1 MMNNQRGIALI
12 VTLLVVTLLTI
23 TVVEFTYSVLV
34 DQQLVHNSLSA
45 MQAQLLARAGVNFG
59 EALLAR
65 DTNDPPADWYF
76 EDWAHPDVASV
87 IELDP
92 GDRLEVRVLD
102 ETGKINI
109 NRTRPPRGAP
119 PPQPGQPN
127 LSPDAFIRDALKRL
141 FEANEVDVQIPD
153 RMLQYWAETLPPLP
167 GQQQPQ
173 PVEDFRSVEDFGAL
187 FGIPASKLTKLRRY
201 ITAIPTNLI
210 VNGRPSGIGNRIN
223 INTAPGMVLAAV
235 INDAGRV
242 QAILQRQGA
251 EQPIQAAD
259 LNGIM
264 QGIQYQAQ
272 IVPLFGFTSALFR
285 VCASAQVSGDPTGQR
300 PGGIGQ
306 TVVALVLRQPLAGVP
321 ANAPAGV
328 PRWTLTPL
336 DWQKRGG
343 AALLAAVPS
352 PDGGSQSLD
361 GRLDNGSL
369 GGGSLGNGSLG
380 NASNDANGESTAAE
394 DACS

>member
-1 MMNNQRGIALI
+1 MNNQRGIALI
-12 VTLLVVTLLTI
+12 VTLLVVALLTI
-23 TVVEFTYSVLV
+23 SVVEFTYSVIV
-34 DQQLVHNSLSA
+34 DQQLVHNALSS
-45 MQAQLLARAGVNFG
+45 MQAQLLARAGINFG

-65 DTNDPPADWYF
+65 DTNQPPADWYF
-76 EDWAHPDVASV
+76 EDWAHPDVTS
-87 IELDP
+87 IIQLDP

-102 ETGKINI
+102 ESGKINI
-109 NRTRPPRGAP
+109 NRTRPPLGAP
-119 PPQPGQPN
+119 TPPPGQPN
-127 LSPDAFIRDALKRL
+127 LSPDAFLRDALKRL

-153 RMLQYWAETLPPLP
+153 RLRDYWAQTLPPQP

-173 PVEDFRSVEDFGAL
+173 PVDDFRSVEDFGAM

-201 ITAIPTNLI
+201 ITAIPTNLALG
-210 VNGRPSGIGNRIN
+210 GRQSAARIN

-251 EQPIQAAD
+251 EQPIQSGD

-272 IVPLFGFTSALFR
+272 IVPLFGFTSSLFR
-285 VCASAQVSGDPTGQR
+285 VCASAEIGGDPTGLR
-300 PGGIGQ
+300 PGGVGQ
-306 TVVALVLRQPLAGVP
+306 TVVALVTRQPLAGVP

-343 AALLAAVPS
+343 AALLTFPSQVPGDGS
-352 PDGGSQSLD
+352 QQPDGGRAGDQTD
-361 GRLDNGSL
+361 P
-369 GGGSLGNGSLG
+369 
-380 NASNDANGESTAAE
+380 NAESTMVE